1 MNKNDLQYYRK
12 LNRISEKQSCKDLLI
27 NEMTQEYD
35 NAREN
40 TIYRFN
46 VLIGSNDAKDV
57 YINGSDTFIKGVI
70 DVKRQ
75 QTADTEMQETIQVY
89 PNQIKRGDYLRF
101 KVNDTDVLRDYI
113 ITSKIDKKDGYD
125 EGIFKECNHLL
136 KWMYKGELYETMSL
150 VTNNTKYTAGIKS
163 ESSAGIVEQN
173 AMFGVL
179 VPDIAK
185 TKMLGL
191 DQRFI
196 INGMA
201 WKVTL
206 PDRTNDGLA
215 FLTLGKSSIIQGVD
229 DIDNEIA
236 NRWEVTLNY
245 NTTCD
250 NSISITKDSSYNLVY
265 SFTDN
270 NQPIDSNLITIENTS
285 NLISIVKSN
294 DGKINI
300 TGIDIGTGSF
310 KVKLNLTDEVREF
323 VVNFD
328 IVSNVVP
335 DKIDYTVTSSNGYTF
350 IKMVGATI
358 SCNKLINGVA
368 DTTLQV
374 DYKVPTN
381 IQTLIANGSLSIT
394 QKTDNSIY
402 IRNISVTTL
411 TTFVIEFYDKITG
424 NKVSETPTISLKG
437 A

>member
-12 LNRISEKQSCKDLLI
+12 VNRISEKQSCKDLLI

-70 DVKRQ
+70 DVKRR
-75 QTADTEMQETIQVY
+75 QTADTEMEESIQVY
-89 PNQIKRGDYLRF
+89 PNQIKRGDYLKF
-101 KVNDTDVLRDYI
+101 KVNDTDELRDYI
-113 ITSKIDKKDGYD
+113 ITSKIEKKHGYD
-125 EGIFKECNHLL
+125 EGVFKECNHLL
-136 KWMYKGELYETMSL
+136 KWMYKGELYNSL
-150 VTNNTKYTAGIKS
+150 GTTYNATKYTEGTKEI
-163 ESSAGIVEQN
+163 SAGISEIDARYSSTVQDN
-173 AMFGVL
+173 KKNRTIKIG
-179 VPDIAK
+179 
-185 TKMLGL
+185 T
-191 DQRFI
+191 RFI
-196 INGMA
+196 INGVA
-201 WKVTL
+201 WEVTQT
-206 PDRTNDGLA
+206 DYTTNKGLIV
-215 FLTLGKSSIIQGVD
+215 LTMGKSSIIQGVD
-229 DIDNEIA
+229 DVDNEIA
-236 NRWEVTLNY
+236 NRWQIKHNY
-245 NTTCD
+245 ITTCD

-285 NLISIVKSN
+285 NLISVIKST
-294 DGKINI
+294 DGIITI

-310 KVKLNLTDEVREF
+310 KVKLNLTNEIREF
-323 VVNFD
+323 IVNFD

-350 IKMVGATI
+350 IKLVGATI
-358 SCNKLINGVA
+358 SIQKLVNGVA
-368 DTTLQV
+368 DTSLQI

-381 IQTLIANGSLSIT
+381 IQTLITNGSLSIV

-402 IRNISVTTL
+402 VRNISVITP
-411 TTFVIEFYDKITG
+411 TTFVIEFYDKVTGSKIVDSPIIT
-424 NKVSETPTISLKG
+424 LKG